1 MNDNCIQ
8 FKNDTNWDCT
18 RDELNYT
25 PFNEEGFNPQDF
37 QEYVNKEFK
46 DIHVNDNQLGIQQM
60 FVPRYTNM
68 YHMKDNTFGNIL
80 VYHSLG
86 SGKTCTSIIIGETYR
101 AAFQKGEVFP
111 KIIVSTPLS
120 IKENFINELL
130 QEESEIFSCRDQIKS
145 SFGGIQEINIDKISE
160 AWEKKKKKT

>member
-68 YHMKDNTFGNIL
+68 YHMKDNTFGNFVKFDCPSMKMKIGL
-80 VYHSLG
+80 SD
-86 SGKTCTSIIIGETYR
+86 SGITGDVAVIKKSHFS
-101 AAFQKGEVFP
+101 AVVFP
-111 KIIVSTPLS
+111 VPILPMKC
-120 IKENFINELL
+120 F
-130 QEESEIFSCRDQIKS
+130 D
-145 SFGGIQEINIDKISE
+145 
-160 AWEKKKKKT
+160 